1 MLTRW
6 TLPST
11 KWATP
16 SCCPISRRLRC
27 APVLYC
33 ITEVRLITFKS
44 AILARSVKISSCT
57 PSVKKAFSLSLLRFS
72 NGRTAMLFSGMAV
85 GAVTGAVPGVAR
97 GIADEALPL
106 ATGAE
111 RRDNR
116 NPPRASVATII
127 TTKAMIQLRLVLGVL
142 AATGTAAALWR
153 AWTNF
158 CGISGFPWSS
168 V

>member
-1 MLTRW
+1 M
-6 TLPST
+6 
-11 KWATP
+11 
-16 SCCPISRRLRC
+16 
-27 APVLYC
+27 
-33 ITEVRLITFKS
+33 TEVRLITFRS
-44 AILARSVKISSCT
+44 ATFARSARISSCT

-85 GAVTGAVPGVAR
+85 GAVTGAVAGVAT

-111 RRDNR
+111 RRDKKY
-116 NPPRASVATII
+116 PPKARAATIMTATAI
-127 TTKAMIQLRLVLGVL
+127 IQLRLVGVL
-142 AATGTAAALWR
+142 AANGTAAALWR